1 MSKIGRKVIN
11 TEGLTVTVD
20 GQNVSYTGP
29 KASGTYALPDCLRA
43 KLEENK
49 LYLELANPKDKKNNN
64 FWGLHRALLANN
76 LQGAREEFSVD
87 LTIVGLG
94 FKGELKGD
102 TIVFSLGYS
111 HKINF
116 VLPKE
121 VSVTIDKSGQNI
133 SVKSTN
139 KFLAGDV
146 AQKIRALRQPEP
158 YKGTGVRLANEQI
171 LRKVGKS

>member
-1 MSKIGRKVIN
+1 MSKIGRRAIN

-20 GQNVSYTGP
+20 GQNVSYKGA
-29 KASGTYALPDCLRA
+29 KASGVHTLPDCLRA
-43 KLEENK
+43 NLEENK
-49 LYLELANPKDKKNNN
+49 LRLELADAKDTKNNN
-64 FWGLHRALLANN
+64 FWGLHRALLANE

-87 LTIVGLG
+87 LVIVGLG

-102 TIVFSLGYS
+102 SILFSLGYS

-116 VLPKE
+116 SLPKE
-121 VSVTIDKSGQNI
+121 VSVVIDKTGQNI

-146 AQKIRALRQPEP
+146 AQKICALRRPEP
-158 YKGTGVRLANEQI
+158 YKGTGIRLANEQI

>member
-1 MSKIGRKVIN
+1 MSKVGRKVIN

-20 GQNVSYTGP
+20 GQNVSYKGP
-29 KASGTYALPDCLRA
+29 KASGIHTLPDCLRA
-43 KLEENK
+43 NLEENK
-49 LYLELANPKDKKNNN
+49 LRLELANAKDTKSYN
-64 FWGLHRALLANN
+64 FWGLHRALLANE

-87 LTIVGLG
+87 LVIVGLG

-102 TIVFSLGYS
+102 TIIFSLGYS

-116 VLPKE
+116 PVPKE
-121 VSVTIDKSGQNI
+121 VSVVIDKTGQNI

-146 AQKIRALRQPEP
+146 AQKICALRRPEP
-158 YKGTGVRLANEQI
+158 YKGTGIRLANEQI